1 MIFYLKDSKSQ
12 VLNDSRDST
21 RKLFVGGLADK
32 TTEESLKEAFEEFGN
47 VDKIDI
53 MMDRVTNR
61 HRGFGFV
68 TFVDSDAVDYCV
80 SK

>member
-32 TTEESLKEAFEEFGN
+32 TTEESLKEAFEEFGEC
-47 VDKIDI
+47 
-53 MMDRVTNR
+53 
-61 HRGFGFV
+61 GQ
-68 TFVDSDAVDYCV
+68 S
-80 SK
+80 